1 MSTDEEVPKK
11 RCRSFKVKL
20 DQDTPAYG
28 RYNGD
33 SPYQAANK
41 ALSEMVRNDV
51 KNGGDPHRI
60 HVFWIIEST
69 KGSGKGSVKPHHQY
83 TGHRE
88 DLEEPVTYT
97 VGDTQIIKKHKNV
110 LKKILKADQG
120 ELIFKSNRKKTAKV
134 AKSAK
139 VAKGAAKTAKV
150 AKGAAK
156 TAPKTAKVAKTAP
169 KTAKVT
175 KTAKTAPKT
184 TKVAKTAPKTAKTA
198 KVAKT
203 APKTAKVAA
212 KTAKV
217 AKTAPKTAKAAK
229 KTAKK

>member
-1 MSTDEEVPKK
+1 MSTDENVVKK
-11 RCRSFKVKL
+11 KYRSFKVKL

-97 VGDTQIIKKHKNV
+97 VGDTNIVKKHKNV
-110 LKKILKADQG
+110 LKKILKADQD
-120 ELIFKSNRKKTAKV
+120 ELIFKSNRKKTVKVGAKV
-134 AKSAK
+134 AK
-139 VAKGAAKTAKV
+139 
-150 AKGAAK
+150 
-156 TAPKTAKVAKTAP
+156 APKTAKVAKTSAKSA

-175 KTAKTAPKT
+175 KTTKTTKTAKTAKTTKTAKTAKVAKAPKT
-184 TKVAKTAPKTAKTA
+184 TKTAPKTAKTA
-198 KVAKT
+198 KVA
-203 APKTAKVAA
+203 PKTAKTAAKTAKTA

-217 AKTAPKTAKAAK
+217 AKVVKATK
-229 KTAKK
+229 K